1 MVATLVKLKLRIL
14 GHTLR
19 RERWRLVLLLL
30 GGLWGLSM
38 APSIIGSMLW
48 LRREPAGAAG
58 DVLVIAGSLLL
69 IGWAVIPILVP
80 GMDDSLDVTR
90 FATYGRAPRSLAPG
104 MLLAG
109 AISLPS
115 VITGGVLLAPAIVWA
130 KEGTSSRLVAF
141 AAAPVALASCLLA
154 ARIATG
160 LGARLLTSRRA
171 REIGALLGVL
181 FILVLMMGAVALGS
195 LGLEAA
201 LERVPTVS
209 RVLGWTPLGA
219 PFAAPYA
226 MSQGDVAG
234 VLGRFA
240 VSLAAL
246 VVAYVGWV
254 HLMQRAL
261 TSPPSR
267 SGQVRRRRDAILP
280 TRQRVRRP
288 GLVVAAAVARRGIR
302 YWSADPRYLSAFLGA
317 VVAPVLII
325 VLATSVAS
333 TPDAVALSLA
343 MLVGGTLGWGRHND
357 VAYDGTAFWLH
368 VVAHVPGWAD
378 RLGRAVSALVWAL
391 PSTLVLGLL
400 GVWLSGRWE
409 LAPAAL
415 GAGVGVLLGGLAVS
429 AVASALL
436 PYPVPEAGANPY
448 AAQMGA
454 VGATLVAQLVASAGT
469 FVVCAPV
476 LALYSASLWW
486 RPGLAP
492 ATAVVG
498 VVGGAGALAVGVWLG
513 GRVYDARAARLLV
526 RLA

>member
-1 MVATLVKLKLRIL
+1 MVATVVRLKLRIL

-38 APSIIGSMLW
+38 TPSVIGGMLW

-69 IGWAVIPILVP
+69 VGWTVIPILVP

-90 FATYGRAPRSLAPG
+90 FATYGRSARSLAPG
-104 MLLAG
+104 KLLAG
-109 AISLPS
+109 ALSLPS
-115 VITGGVLLAPAIVWA
+115 FITGGVLLAPTIVWA
-130 KEGTSSRLVAF
+130 KQGTASCAVAV

-181 FILVLMMGAVALGS
+181 MILLLVMGAVVLGS

-201 LERVPTVS
+201 LERVPTIS
-209 RVLGWTPLGA
+209 TVLGWTPLGA

-226 MSQGDVAG
+226 AALGDVPG
-234 VLGRFA
+234 LLGRLG
-240 VSLAAL
+240 VSAAAL
-246 VVAYVGWV
+246 VLAYAGWV
-254 HLMQRAL
+254 HLMQRSL
-261 TSPPSR
+261 TNPPSR

-280 TRQRVRRP
+280 ARQRVRRP
-288 GLVVAAAVARRGIR
+288 GLVAAAAVARRGIR

-325 VLATSVAS
+325 VLATSVAA

-368 VVAHVPGWAD
+368 VSAHVPGWAD
-378 RLGRAVSALVWAL
+378 RLGRAVATLVWAL
-391 PSTLVLGLL
+391 PTTLVLGLL
-400 GVWLSGRWE
+400 GVWLSGRWD

-415 GAGVGVLLGGLAVS
+415 GAGVGVLLGGLSVS
-429 AVASALL
+429 ALASALL

-486 RPGLAP
+486 RPALAP
-492 ATAVVG
+492 VTAVVG
-498 VVGGAGALAVGVWLG
+498 VLGGAVLLTLAVWLG
-513 GRVYDARAARLLV
+513 GRIYDARASRLLV